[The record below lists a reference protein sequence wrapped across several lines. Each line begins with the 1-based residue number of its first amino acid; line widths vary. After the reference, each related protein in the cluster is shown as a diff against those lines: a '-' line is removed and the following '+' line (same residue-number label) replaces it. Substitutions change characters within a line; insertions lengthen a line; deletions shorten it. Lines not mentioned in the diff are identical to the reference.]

1 MSHLNKLSR
10 QEQVLMGTYEA
21 TINNSFL
28 CPIIM
33 SILEVFMLIYSI
45 GNKEL
50 YGVYLWRYRCFYIAL
65 LSAAVIFIAINL
77 YVRGDIGN
85 RFKILN
91 ISNPV
96 FAAFT
101 FGWSLAVTYS
111 DAVVTGVVDQTL
123 FMTFSLMVP
132 LSIFLLPYLYA
143 VIVSIAD
150 ILLLSITVYYTQI
163 TMGLINL
170 IVFFIFQLF
179 LGISFFKLRI
189 KLSERLV
196 EEQENAN
203 FDSMTG
209 LMNRRSYL
217 QWMEALGETQ
227 LSKDLTYISID
238 INGLKEINDSM
249 GHHAGDILIKGAGQC
264 ISQCFADI
272 GSVYRIGGDEFAV
285 ILTAEKTYVDAK
297 LSDLES
303 AMKKWSDDNNI
314 LLEASYGA
322 ARHEEAKDSGITDL
336 AKLADRKMYAAKEQF
351 YLTTGKDRRITA
363 TQFSF

>member
-1 MSHLNKLSR
+1 MNKLSR
-10 QEQVLMGTYEA
+10 QEQVLMATYEA
-21 TINNSFL
+21 TINYSFL
-28 CPIIM
+28 CPIII

-77 YVRGDIGN
+77 YVRGDIEN

-111 DAVVTGVVDQTL
+111 DAVATGVVDQAL

-132 LSIFLLPYLYA
+132 LSIFLLPYVYA

-189 KLSERLV
+189 KLSERVV

-272 GSVYRIGGDEFAV
+272 GSVYRIGGDEFV
-285 ILTAEKTYVDAK
+285 I
-297 LSDLES
+297 
-303 AMKKWSDDNNI
+303 I
-314 LLEASYGA
+314 LQ
-322 ARHEEAKDSGITDL
+322 KNDL
-336 AKLADRKMYAAKEQF
+336 ANSDKLLKEFEKALNERASGEFNPWEAPSVAVGVAYYDRNKDTDVEDVFRRADDAMYERKKEMKAER
-351 YLTTGKDRRITA
+351 LD
-363 TQFSF
+363 